1 MVSKVLANRN
11 KGTEPKMGHQIE
23 QFEDGTSA
31 FFSARELPWHKLGTV
46 TANALTAQ
54 EAITTAQQDWLVEK
68 RPIYTKLEDGTYL
81 AVKDKFATV
90 RNHPKAG
97 YSALGVVGNQYV
109 PVQNME
115 AFEILDAIR
124 DDSGAV
130 YETAGSLYEGK
141 RVFISMKLPNTLKFA
156 GGQDNVDLYILA
168 SNSHDSST
176 AFQLMVTPIRV
187 VCANTLAMAVG
198 NHKRVINL
206 KHTRNVKSRVTE
218 ARDALGLTFAYVEE
232 FEKQVEKLISSPM
245 SHSEFYAYTEKL
257 YEIKGT
263 TQKQE
268 TRTEKVREEIKALW
282 NAPTQANIKGTRWAA
297 YNAVVEYV
305 DWGMAMRLTK
315 KISESDA
322 RAIRTMTGGAD
333 VIKNRAMKLLV
344 K

>member
-1 MVSKVLANRN
+1 
-11 KGTEPKMGHQIE
+11 MGHQIE

-46 TANALTAQ
+46 TAGALTAQ
-54 EAITTAQQDWLVEK
+54 EAIVAAQQDWLVEK
-68 RPIYTKLEDGTYL
+68 RPIFAKLEDGTL
-81 AVKDKFATV
+81 IPVADKFATV

-97 YSALGVVGNQYV
+97 YAALGVVGNQYV
-109 PVQNME
+109 PVQNEE

-130 YETAGSLYEGK
+130 YETAGSLYNGK

-156 GGQDNVDLYILA
+156 GGQDNVELYILA

-187 VCANTLAMAVG
+187 VCANTLAMALS
-198 NHKRVINL
+198 NHKRIINL

-232 FEKQVEKLISSPM
+232 FEKQVEKLINAPM
-245 SHSEFYAYTEKL
+245 TNSEFNSYIEKV
-257 YEIKGT
+257 YKVKNT
-263 TQKQE
+263 TKKQE
-268 TRTEKVREEIKALW
+268 TRTEKVQQEVRALW
-282 NAPTQANIKGTRWAA
+282 NAPTQENVKGTQWAA

-315 KISESDA
+315 KISEDQA

-333 VIKNRAMKLLV
+333 LIKNRALKLLV

>member
-1 MVSKVLANRN
+1 
-11 KGTEPKMGHQIE
+11 MGHQIE

-46 TANALTAQ
+46 TAGALTAQ

-81 AVKDKFATV
+81 EVKDKFATV

-97 YSALGVVGNQYV
+97 FSALGVVGNQYV

-130 YETAGSLYEGK
+130 YETAGSLYNGK
-141 RVFISMKLPNTLKFA
+141 RVFISMKLPDTLKFA

-198 NHKRVINL
+198 
-206 KHTRNVKSRVTE
+206 
-218 ARDALGLTFAYVEE
+218 
-232 FEKQVEKLISSPM
+232 
-245 SHSEFYAYTEKL
+245 
-257 YEIKGT
+257 
-263 TQKQE
+263 
-268 TRTEKVREEIKALW
+268 EEIETIESLAEPFLVRMGFLARTPRGRVATAAGWMHLGIKPPLAIS
-282 NAPTQANIKGTRWAA
+282 NIDDPNLFDIDPDEIYG
-297 YNAVVEYV
+297 
-305 DWGMAMRLTK
+305 
-315 KISESDA
+315 
-322 RAIRTMTGGAD
+322 
-333 VIKNRAMKLLV
+333 
-344 K
+344 